1 MPETYRVFSP
11 ARGSDE
17 MARCR
22 VFFSP
27 PNKEVTVDSGTSLL
41 DAASMAKIS
50 IRNLCGGDGI
60 CGRCKMIV
68 REGDVSGDVSAKLTR
83 EEIKKGFVL
92 ACMTYVQSDVTIE
105 IPRETLAKEKV
116 KADRD
121 AERFRTFE
129 QKVEL
134 KGYEPFPLI
143 KKVYVKLSKPTLAN
157 NTADH
162 ERLFDAL
169 CRKIGVCKMQTG
181 LKIIKILPKIL
192 RDSDFKIT
200 ATVGLRKEIAEIMN
214 VEGGNTESENYMMV
228 VDIGTTT
235 IVAHLIDVNTLST
248 LDAQACFNAQSIYG
262 REVTRRMITSE
273 KRGDDELQ
281 KMLVADINQLIE
293 NLANQ
298 NNISLKDIN
307 AVVCAGNTAMGHFLL
322 GLPVENIRR
331 YPYVATSVDPPPLR
345 AAEVGIEINP
355 RGLLYSLPGISAWVG
370 SDVTAGILATGL
382 HERNE
387 ISMLVDIGT
396 NGETVIG
403 KREWIVASSASA
415 GPALEGASLSCGMQ
429 AEKGAIEKFF
439 MDNGEIRYKTIGDY
453 PPKGICGSGVI
464 DMVSVL
470 LETNVID
477 RSGNFVDDGSKPF
490 TKIEGKNSYI
500 LVPGDEARNI
510 RPIFV
515 TESDIENIITAKAAI
530 YAAMKILVKRLDLTF
545 DDIDRFYIAGAF
557 GNYIDVESAIAIGL
571 IPNLNREKIVYAGNT
586 SIKGAKIAALYKDAF
601 TMIEEIRR
609 KTTYYDLMGAQDYVE
624 EFRKALF
631 LPHTDIDQF
640 KEVRK

>member
-1 MPETYRVFSP
+1 
-11 ARGSDE
+11 

-22 VFFSP
+22 VVFHP
-27 PNKEVTVDSGTSLL
+27 PNKEVTVESGTSLL
-41 DAASMAKIS
+41 DAASIARIS
-50 IRNLCGGDGI
+50 IKNLCGGDGI

-68 REGDVSGDVSAKLTR
+68 REGEVSGEVSPKLTR
-83 EEIKKGFVL
+83 EEIRNGFVL
-92 ACMTYVQSDVTIE
+92 ACMTYVQSDVVIE
-105 IPRETLAKEKV
+105 IPKETLAKEKV

-129 QKVEL
+129 QAIAIE
-134 KGYEPFPLI
+134 GIEPFPLV
-143 KKVYVKLSKPTLAN
+143 KKVYVELKKPSLAN

-169 CRKIGVCKMQTG
+169 CRRIGVCKMQTG

-192 RDSDFKIT
+192 RDNDFKIT

-214 VEGGNTESENYMMV
+214 VEGGNTEDENYLIV

-235 IVAHLIDVNTLST
+235 IVAHLLDVNTLAT
-248 LDAQACFNAQSIYG
+248 LDAQACFNSQGIYG
-262 REVTRRMITSE
+262 REVTRRMITAE

-281 KMLVADINQLIE
+281 KMLVEDINQLIE
-293 NLANQ
+293 NLANE
-298 NNISLKDIN
+298 NDVSLKDIN
-307 AVVCAGNTAMGHFLL
+307 AVVCAGNTAMAHFLL

-331 YPYVATSVDPPPLR
+331 FPYVATSVDPPPLR

-382 HERNE
+382 YERDE
-387 ISMLVDIGT
+387 TSLLVDIGT

-403 KREWIVASSASA
+403 NREWIVSSSASA

-429 AEKGAIEKFF
+429 AEKGAIERFYI
-439 MDNGEIRYKTIGDY
+439 DDGEIRYKTIGDY
-453 PPKGICGSGVI
+453 PPKGICGSGII
-464 DMVSVL
+464 DLLSVL
-470 LETNVID
+470 LEMNVIN
-477 RSGNFVDDGSKPF
+477 RSGNFVDDGKNTF
-490 TKIEGKNSYI
+490 TKIEGRKSYVLI
-500 LVPGDEARNI
+500 PDV

-530 YAAMKILVKRLDLTF
+530 FAAMKILVKRLDLSF
-545 DDIDRFYIAGAF
+545 EKIDRFYIAGAF
-557 GNYIDVESAIAIGL
+557 GNFIDVESAINIGL
-571 IPNLNREKIVYAGNT
+571 IPNIDREKITYAGNT

-601 TMIEEIRR
+601 RRIEEIRR

-640 KEVRK
+640 TSVRK